1 LLQNLQLD
9 FNPASL
15 IALNVVL
22 ALVMYG
28 VALDLEIED
37 FKRVL
42 LEPKAVIIG
51 LSAQLVVLPALTW
64 GLTMLVDPAPSL
76 ALGMILVAAC
86 PGGNMSNFF
95 THYAKGN
102 AELSITM
109 TSIVTV
115 SAVVVTP
122 FNIAF
127 WGSLNPATAEIL
139 REVHLDPVRM
149 FTIVGLILLVPIM
162 AGIATRRY
170 KPEWA
175 DRLLKPFK
183 LGSLVVFA
191 AFVVIALAKNFEQ
204 FVAYI
209 DRVFLLV
216 MLHNGLAFLA
226 GWSIGGL
233 SGMTESDRR
242 ALTIEVG
249 IQNSGL
255 GLVLVF
261 NFFGGQ
267 GGMALVAAWWGVWHL
282 LAGLTV
288 GTYWTQRQP
297 AA

>member
-1 LLQNLQLD
+1 MLQNLQLD

-51 LSAQLVVLPALTW
+51 LTSQLVVLPALTW

-102 AELSITM
+102 SELSITM

-127 WGSLNPATAEIL
+127 WGGLNPATAKIL
-139 REVHLDPVRM
+139 EEVHLDPVRM
-149 FTIVGLILLVPIM
+149 FMTVALILLLPII

-170 KPEWA
+170 RPDLA
-175 DRLLKPFK
+175 DRMLKPFK

-204 FVAYI
+204 FVNYI

-216 MLHNGLAFLA
+216 LLHNGLAFLA

-233 SGMTESDRR
+233 TGMKESDRR
-242 ALTIEVG
+242 AITIEVG

-282 LAGLTV
+282 LAGLSV
-288 GTYWTQRQP
+288 GTYWTQREP
-297 AA
+297 AS